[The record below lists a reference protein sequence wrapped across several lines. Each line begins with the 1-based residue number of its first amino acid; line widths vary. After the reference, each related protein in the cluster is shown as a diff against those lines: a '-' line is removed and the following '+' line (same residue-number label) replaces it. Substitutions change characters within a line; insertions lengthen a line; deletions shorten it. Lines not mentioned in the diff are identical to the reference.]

1 MISKLS
7 HIRMPP
13 FNKMCKTCQSK
24 INGLSWG
31 PTGKVTHRGRKST
44 NFQKQR
50 LSILTRI
57 LSVLYLGFL
66 YQFSDHKHIEIPLEV
81 PWLFLVIMSVKVKSE
96 NESHSVVSDSLR
108 PQRLYSPWHSPGQNT
123 EVGTLF
129 LLQGIFPTQGSNPGL
144 PHCRHI
150 LYQLSH
156 KRSPM
161 SARETNIFF
170 VCVCLFLNNIAT
182 CSFLSSIC
190 FYQSQL

>member
-1 MISKLS
+1 M
-7 HIRMPP
+7 
-13 FNKMCKTCQSK
+13 
-24 INGLSWG
+24 
-31 PTGKVTHRGRKST
+31 VTHRGRKST

-66 YQFSDHKHIEIPLEV
+66 YQFSDHKHIEIPLVV

-96 NESHSVVSDSLR
+96 NESGSVVSDSLR
-108 PQRLYSPWHSPGQNT
+108 PHRLYSPWHSPGQNT
-123 EVGTLF
+123 GVGTLS

-156 KRSPM
+156 KGSPM
-161 SARETNIFF
+161 SARETNILC